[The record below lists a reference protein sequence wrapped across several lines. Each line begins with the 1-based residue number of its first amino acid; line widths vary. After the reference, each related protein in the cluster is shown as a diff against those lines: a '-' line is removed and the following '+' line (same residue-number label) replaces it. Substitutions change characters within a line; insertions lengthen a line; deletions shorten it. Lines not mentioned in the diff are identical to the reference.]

1 MSAHL
6 DDDDLPPRVSDDEPD
21 SFTVVAQARR
31 FRKRLETLGNAH
43 ELVKTMDEALE
54 ELGDLSSSVIEPFI
68 SEVIAAEPGHRPI
81 LHRPPEI
88 RRGQPGQKHPHPLE
102 GGETTERRP
111 RSGPGQRRLDDRPI
125 GTVWQEPVEVV
136 STA

>member
-68 SEVIAAEPGHRPI
+68 SEVIAASPLNQATAQSSIDRLKSAEASLARS
-81 LHRPPEI
+81 I
-88 RRGQPGQKHPHPLE
+88 RTLLKAVRQLNVV
-102 GGETTERRP
+102 
-111 RSGPGQRRLDDRPI
+111 L
-125 GTVWQEPVEVV
+125 EVV
-136 STA
+136 RDNDDLPGDDPTIGGGR

>member
-6 DDDDLPPRVSDDEPD
+6 DDDDLPPQVSDDEPD

-68 SEVIAAEPGHRPI
+68 IEVIAASPLNQATAQSSIDRLKSAEASLARSIRI
-81 LHRPPEI
+81 LLKAVRQLNI
-88 RRGQPGQKHPHPLE
+88 VL
-102 GGETTERRP
+102 
-111 RSGPGQRRLDDRPI
+111 
-125 GTVWQEPVEVV
+125 EVV
-136 STA
+136 RDSDDLPGDDPTTGGGR

>member
-6 DDDDLPPRVSDDEPD
+6 DDDDLPPQVSDDKPD

-31 FRKRLETLGNAH
+31 FRKRLETQGNAH

-68 SEVIAAEPGHRPI
+68 TEVIAASPLNQATAKSSVDRLKSAEASLARSIRI
-81 LHRPPEI
+81 LLKAVR
-88 RRGQPGQKHPHPLE
+88 QLNVV
-102 GGETTERRP
+102 
-111 RSGPGQRRLDDRPI
+111 L
-125 GTVWQEPVEVV
+125 EVV
-136 STA
+136 RDNDDLPGDDPTTGGGR